1 MNIEASLSPPLIENN
16 VNPGVWADGKSV
28 GRAQVAIPIVVKPK
42 DLHLFPHKK

>member
-16 VNPGVWADGKSV
+16 VNPRVWADGKSV